1 MWLPLAHTQGN
12 ETSCMPASPPLG
24 GCLALSR
31 DFSILSALSDLGKSL
46 GMDAVGQ
53 AGHIGVVRV
62 RGKK

>member
-1 MWLPLAHTQGN
+1 
-12 ETSCMPASPPLG
+12 MPASPPLG

-31 DFSILSALSDLGKSL
+31 DFSILSALPDLGKSL

-53 AGHIGVVRV
+53 AGHIGVVRG